1 MTVEKI
7 IGPHGV
13 LPGAHTRQPHRNH
26 QARPKP
32 EPRRRPMV
40 AGRRRRTHLKR
51 YPPAREMQKLARVA
65 GGLACLGRRP
75 IFPSCG
81 VSYGA
86 ACFSSRSWLR
96 DAD

>member
-40 AGRRRRTHLKR
+40 AGSRRRTHLKR
-51 YPPAREMQKLARVA
+51 YPQARETQKVARA
-65 GGLACLGRRP
+65 IGGLVYLDYGST
-75 IFPSCG
+75 FPSCPA
-81 VSYGA
+81 SSGA
-86 ACFSSRSWLR
+86 VC
-96 DAD
+96 